1 LYTISLTGS
10 FVVGMEIPGFA
21 VSVLPGPPTGVVG
34 VEAVASPLPW
44 ADLDELL
51 PSVPGGPEDDEDGG
65 DDDDDD
71 DEYRSKLN
79 TQYRDREIC
88 ETGRKFTV

>member
-1 LYTISLTGS
+1 
-10 FVVGMEIPGFA
+10 MEIPGFA

-34 VEAVASPLPW
+34 VEAGASPLPW
-44 ADLDELL
+44 TDFDVLL
-51 PSVPGGPEDDEDGG
+51 LSVPGGPEDDEDG

-79 TQYRDREIC
+79 TQ
-88 ETGRKFTV
+88 